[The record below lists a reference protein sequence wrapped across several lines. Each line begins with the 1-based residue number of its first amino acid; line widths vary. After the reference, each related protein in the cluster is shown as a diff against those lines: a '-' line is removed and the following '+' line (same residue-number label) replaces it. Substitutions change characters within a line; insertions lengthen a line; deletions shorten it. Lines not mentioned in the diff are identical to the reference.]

1 MTAPACQLPGRRLAA
16 VDNSRVNEAI
26 RRALEAVRKQSRR
39 SLPLRFMEATMLV
52 YALNLIYK
60 LSMRSSLLEMR
71 SSLPHPS
78 AGR

>member
-1 MTAPACQLPGRRLAA
+1 
-16 VDNSRVNEAI
+16 
-26 RRALEAVRKQSRR
+26 
-39 SLPLRFMEATMLV
+39 MLV